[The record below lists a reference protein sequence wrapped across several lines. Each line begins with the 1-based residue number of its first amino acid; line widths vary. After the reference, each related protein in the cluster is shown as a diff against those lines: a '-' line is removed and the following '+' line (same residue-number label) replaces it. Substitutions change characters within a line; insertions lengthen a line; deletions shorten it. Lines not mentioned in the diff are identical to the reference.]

1 MWQTLLINLKL
12 HLREKTQ
19 LFWLFAFPII
29 LATMFN
35 GMFGNIAESF
45 ELHTL
50 DVAVVED
57 NAWKTSYGAQTLIE
71 GISSESS
78 ALSDNHVKV
87 SADGKNGTGLINTTK
102 VESIAQ
108 AEQLLADGTAQGM
121 LRIDDG
127 RLRFSVS
134 QSTQSSVSDV
144 MASSSGLDI
153 SLTVLGNIVD
163 LYNRNT
169 DVVVDIAKHNPEALM
184 NGKVTGSIGSANG
197 YTKEIQLTNFK
208 PSGTARYYYA
218 LLGLAALMAMSFAIN
233 VVTMTQA
240 NLSALG
246 VRRSVS
252 PLPKSQQLLAG
263 FLSSWLCSFLSL
275 TVAMLY
281 IRFVCHISLGGR
293 EWAGVGACLMASFAA
308 SAFEQELSGILR
320 ARRKK
325 RGSIDFDFPET
336 KMILDENGKPVDIRP
351 YDRNVATKIIEDFM
365 LLANETVAEDGYWQ
379 ELPFLYRSHET
390 PDEEKIRTLATFIN
404 NFGYSMHIGVNE
416 IRPKEIQKLLTKV
429 EDTPE
434 EAMISRLALRSM
446 KQAKYTVENDGHF
459 GLAANYYTHFT
470 SPIRRYPDLQI
481 HRIIKDN
488 LRGRMN
494 ADKMEHY
501 RSILPEVAK
510 RSSEM
515 ERRAD
520 EAERETVKLKKVE
533 YMQAHIGEEFEGVIS
548 GITKWGMYVEL
559 PNTIEGLVHVTNMT
573 DDHYEYNEERYEMM
587 GMHTRKVYKLG
598 EGLRVRVLD
607 ADRLMRTIDFKIVN
621 QGGAGDG
628 EE

>member
-87 SADGKNGTGLINTTK
+87 SADGKNGTELINTTK

-169 DVVVDIAKHNPEALM
+169 DVVVDIAKHTPEALM

-308 SAFEQELSGILR
+308 SAFGTLLGALPKIPTGAKQGLCTAIACTLSLFSGLYGSFAMQLSDLIAQRTPVLSLLNPAQQITNLFYDILYYDNFKPFFTTAGIL
-320 ARRKK
+320 A
-325 RGSIDFDFPET
+325 
-336 KMILDENGKPVDIRP
+336 
-351 YDRNVATKIIEDFM
+351 
-365 LLANETVAEDGYWQ
+365 
-379 ELPFLYRSHET
+379 
-390 PDEEKIRTLATFIN
+390 
-404 NFGYSMHIGVNE
+404 
-416 IRPKEIQKLLTKV
+416 
-429 EDTPE
+429 
-434 EAMISRLALRSM
+434 AMSL
-446 KQAKYTVENDGHF
+446 VC
-459 GLAANYYTHFT
+459 LAAATVLL
-470 SPIRRYPDLQI
+470 RRQ
-481 HRIIKDN
+481 R
-488 LRGRMN
+488 
-494 ADKMEHY
+494 
-501 RSILPEVAK
+501 
-510 RSSEM
+510 
-515 ERRAD
+515 
-520 EAERETVKLKKVE
+520 
-533 YMQAHIGEEFEGVIS
+533 
-548 GITKWGMYVEL
+548 
-559 PNTIEGLVHVTNMT
+559 
-573 DDHYEYNEERYEMM
+573 YEY
-587 GMHTRKVYKLG
+587 L
-598 EGLRVRVLD
+598 
-607 ADRLMRTIDFKIVN
+607 
-621 QGGAGDG
+621 
-628 EE
+628 

>member
-153 SLTVLGNIVD
+153 SLTALGNIVD

-281 IRFVCHISLGGR
+281 IRFVCHIS
-293 EWAGVGACLMASFAA
+293 FAA
-308 SAFEQELSGILR
+308 SAFGTLLGALPKIPAGAKQGLCTAIACTLSLFSGLYGSFAMQLSDLIAQRTPVLSLLNPAQQITNLFYDILYYDNFKPFFTTAGIL
-320 ARRKK
+320 A
-325 RGSIDFDFPET
+325 
-336 KMILDENGKPVDIRP
+336 
-351 YDRNVATKIIEDFM
+351 
-365 LLANETVAEDGYWQ
+365 
-379 ELPFLYRSHET
+379 
-390 PDEEKIRTLATFIN
+390 
-404 NFGYSMHIGVNE
+404 
-416 IRPKEIQKLLTKV
+416 
-429 EDTPE
+429 
-434 EAMISRLALRSM
+434 AMSL
-446 KQAKYTVENDGHF
+446 VC
-459 GLAANYYTHFT
+459 LAAATVLL
-470 SPIRRYPDLQI
+470 RRQ
-481 HRIIKDN
+481 R
-488 LRGRMN
+488 
-494 ADKMEHY
+494 
-501 RSILPEVAK
+501 
-510 RSSEM
+510 
-515 ERRAD
+515 
-520 EAERETVKLKKVE
+520 
-533 YMQAHIGEEFEGVIS
+533 
-548 GITKWGMYVEL
+548 
-559 PNTIEGLVHVTNMT
+559 
-573 DDHYEYNEERYEMM
+573 YEY
-587 GMHTRKVYKLG
+587 L
-598 EGLRVRVLD
+598 
-607 ADRLMRTIDFKIVN
+607 
-621 QGGAGDG
+621 
-628 EE
+628 